1 MNERIP
7 LTTSH
12 LSPQSSF
19 PSPQYKFSGISS
31 WSSDLRENNG
41 HTTRTSTRST
51 WAFASLWSFS
61 NDVLVVEDLFLKKR
75 NAVCSLTTAQSMEP
89 FDLDLLKE
97 GSWSNVLFSLRR
109 YSAEGYKFARTRT
122 PQEIKSD
129 VLSSRRVK
137 HVIEKVWISWIL
149 FFIYAGEA
157 YFRLQSQIT
166 TKQLCPNCPMDFLAM
181 KLLTTNVE
189 QTSA

>member
-1 MNERIP
+1 M
-7 LTTSH
+7 
-12 LSPQSSF
+12 
-19 PSPQYKFSGISS
+19 
-31 WSSDLRENNG
+31 
-41 HTTRTSTRST
+41 
-51 WAFASLWSFS
+51 
-61 NDVLVVEDLFLKKR
+61 VEDLFLKKR

-137 HVIEKVWISWIL
+137 HVIEKV
-149 FFIYAGEA
+149 G
-157 YFRLQSQIT
+157 
-166 TKQLCPNCPMDFLAM
+166 FLGFCYSFTQERRSLPIIA
-181 KLLTTNVE
+181 NYH
-189 QTSA
+189 

>member
-1 MNERIP
+1 M
-7 LTTSH
+7 
-12 LSPQSSF
+12 
-19 PSPQYKFSGISS
+19 
-31 WSSDLRENNG
+31 
-41 HTTRTSTRST
+41 
-51 WAFASLWSFS
+51 
-61 NDVLVVEDLFLKKR
+61 KKR

-97 GSWSNVLFSLRR
+97 GTWSNVLFSLRR

-157 YFRLQSQIT
+157 YFRLLSQIT